1 MGVFKSISSQRL
13 INGNLV
19 ESSESAIVTN
29 SSYTTNGEY
38 TIVTKDIESCEIFLN
53 EKTTDHI
60 VIKSLTH
67 TIVRSSKLIDEEFS
81 EVELEKGSCV
91 EFKFVGENWYIL
103 SSDGLKGS

>member
-60 VIKSLTH
+60 VIKSLTY